1 MVSYKW
7 SYKPFLVTLLIS
19 SCITTHEPPSRA
31 HSTIRGLDNYLYFF
45 AEFLIISIDNPEFL
59 IISIV

>member
-19 SCITTHEPPSRA
+19 PFITTHEPPSRA

-45 AEFLIISIDNPEFL
+45 AEFLIISI
-59 IISIV
+59 V